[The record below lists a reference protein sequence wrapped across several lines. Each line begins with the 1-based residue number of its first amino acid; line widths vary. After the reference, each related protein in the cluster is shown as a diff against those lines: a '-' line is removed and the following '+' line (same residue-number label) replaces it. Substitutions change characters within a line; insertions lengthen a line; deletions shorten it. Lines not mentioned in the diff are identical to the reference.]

1 MITDVAFGIILDD
14 IATWRGELHMGVL
27 GGGGPQTAWGMAAA
41 LGGGERVGLAAGI
54 GHDLDDGQLAP
65 LRNAQINLDGLRTTD
80 QPTPRAWQLIE
91 ANGQRTQAW
100 RVPHAALA
108 TQLAR
113 RIDLLPPSYR
123 QARGFHWGIHPE
135 QPDLDLAHALN
146 YDSSRISLE
155 AFRAPDHPLA
165 QDTLRR
171 LMQSCA
177 IFSANEAETLAIT
190 GQALLSEAV
199 RAFAEAGC
207 RVLAIRRGTAGSDVW
222 DFAHGVSVHVTA
234 LPTEV
239 VDVTGA
245 GNAYCG
251 ALLATLDQGV
261 QEASCHAA
269 AAAAYMVE
277 QVGLPPRLPEQRA
290 YARRF
295 DMAWRS
301 STRQSD

>member
-1 MITDVAFGIILDD
+1 MITDVTFGIILDD
-14 IATWRGELHMGVL
+14 IATWRGELHMGIL

-54 GHDLDDGQLAP
+54 GHDLDDERLAP
-65 LRNAQINLDGLRTTD
+65 LRSAQINLDGLRITD

-91 ANGQRTQAW
+91 ADGQRTQVW

-108 TQLAR
+108 TQLTR
-113 RIDLLPPSYR
+113 RIDLLPPAYR
-123 QARGFHWGIHPE
+123 QAHGYHWGIHPE
-135 QPDLDLAHALN
+135 EPDLSLAHALKSN
-146 YDSSRISLE
+146 GSRISLE
-155 AFRAPDHPLA
+155 AFRAPNYPLS
-165 QDTLRR
+165 QDTLRT

-177 IFSANEAETLAIT
+177 IFSANKAEALAMT

-199 RAFAEAGC
+199 HSFAEAGC
-207 RVLAIRRGTAGSDVW
+207 RVLAIRRGAAGSDVW
-222 DFAHGVSVHVTA
+222 DFAHGVHVHVTA
-234 LPTEV
+234 LPIEV

-251 ALLATLDQGV
+251 ALLAALDQGV

-277 QVGLPPRLPEQRA
+277 QVGLPPHLPEQRA
-290 YARRF
+290 YAQRF
-295 DMAWRS
+295 DTIWRS
-301 STRQSD
+301 STRQSV